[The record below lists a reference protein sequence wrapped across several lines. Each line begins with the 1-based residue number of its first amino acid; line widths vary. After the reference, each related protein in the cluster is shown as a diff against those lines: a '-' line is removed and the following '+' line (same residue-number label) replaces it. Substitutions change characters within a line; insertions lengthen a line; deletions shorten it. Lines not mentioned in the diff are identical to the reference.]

1 MGIKQFFNKIGQ
13 GAKQFFKKDGTLE
26 KTFSKGGSAEKFVN
40 KVGKGIDT
48 GLKVVGDVAG
58 KVGRVAGSLA
68 PVLSLVNPE
77 LGLGAM
83 ALSAGAGKVGGITK
97 QIKGAKKGAVD
108 AFLNKKSSVMNS
120 IMAPKPE
127 PEPMNDMSEPEGPNF
142 A

>member
-13 GAKQFFKKDGTLE
+13 GAKQFFKKDGTLD

-40 KVGKGIDT
+40 KVGAGIDT

-68 PVLSLVNPE
+68 PVLGLINPE

-83 ALSAGAGKVGGITK
+83 ALSAGAGQVGGLTK
-97 QIKGAKKGAVD
+97 QIKGAKQGAVD
-108 AFLNKKSSVMNS
+108 AYKGKKNEMISN
-120 IMAPKPE
+120 IMAPK
-127 PEPMNDMSEPEGPNF
+127 PMNDMSEPVGPNF

>member
-1 MGIKQFFNKIGQ
+1 MGIKQFFNKIGE
-13 GAKQFFKKDGTLE
+13 GAKKFFKKDGTLDR
-26 KTFSKGGSAEKFVN
+26 TFSKGGSAEKLVN
-40 KVGKGIDT
+40 KIGAGIDT

-83 ALSAGAGKVGGITK
+83 ALSAGAGKVGGVTK
-97 QIKGAKKGAVD
+97 QIKSAKQDAVD
-108 AFLNKKSSVMNS
+108 AFKGKKNEMISS
-120 IMAPKPE
+120 IMAPKPVNDMAQ
-127 PEPMNDMSEPEGPNF
+127 PEPVNF

>member
-1 MGIKQFFNKIGQ
+1 MGIKQFFNKIGE
-13 GAKQFFKKDGTLE
+13 GAKKFFKKDGVLDR
-26 KTFSKGGSAEKFVN
+26 TFQKGGSAEKFVN
-40 KVGKGIDT
+40 KVGAGIDT

-83 ALSAGAGKVGGITK
+83 ALSAGAGQVGNVTK
-97 QIKGAKKGAVD
+97 QIKGAKQGAVD
-108 AFLNKKSSVMNS
+108 AFKGKKNEMISS
-120 IMAPKPE
+120 IMAPKPIE
-127 PEPMNDMSEPEGPNF
+127 PMSQPEPVNF